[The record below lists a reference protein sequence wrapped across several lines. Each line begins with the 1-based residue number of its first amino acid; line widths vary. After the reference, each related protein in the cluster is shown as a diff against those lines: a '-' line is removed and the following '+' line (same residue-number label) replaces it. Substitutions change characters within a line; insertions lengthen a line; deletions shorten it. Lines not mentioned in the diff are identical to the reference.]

1 MSYKRIPSS
10 AELIFPEVKKVI
22 SSTILS
28 GKRIILGS
36 FIEDDIKKVIQW
48 HADENIMRNMD
59 ALPVK
64 PKQEMEIKKWVDE
77 CPQDTFRFS
86 LRLKEANE
94 LIGYAELNGI
104 LWPHRT
110 SWITIA
116 IADEAEWGK
125 GYGKEAMQC
134 LIRYAFMELNLYR
147 LQLSVFSYN
156 TRAKTLY
163 ESLGFQRE
171 GCYRE
176 FLERDGKR
184 HDMYLYGLLRK
195 EWKE

>member
-1 MSYKRIPSS
+1 MLSRT
-10 AELIFPEVKKVI
+10 V
-22 SSTILS
+22 LS
-28 GKRIILGS
+28 GENIILGS
-36 FIEDDIKKVIQW
+36 FIDEDIKKIIEW
-48 HADENIMRNMD
+48 HADEKIMRNLD

-64 PKQEMEIKKWVDE
+64 PKKETEIKKWLDE

-86 LRLKEANE
+86 LRLKEGNE

-110 SWITIA
+110 GWVTIA
-116 IADEAEWGK
+116 IADETKWGK
-125 GYGKEAMQC
+125 GYGREAMQC
-134 LIRYAFMELNLYR
+134 LIRYAFRELNLYR
-147 LQLSVFSYN
+147 LQLTVFSYN

-163 ESLGFQRE
+163 ESLGFRRE